1 MAVVWTEISN
11 ETPRSSGLN
20 LRLLGALGVNIAAWG
35 LIGLAVAIIL

>member
-20 LRLLGALGVNIAAWG
+20 LRLLGALGANLAAWG
-35 LIGLAVAIIL
+35 LIALVIVIAI